1 MRILTSTQRTDAWRQ
16 ARLGRVTSSRAA
28 AMLTQVKQGEA
39 KGRAQLRTQLVLER
53 ITRAPQD
60 RLAVTPDML
69 YGLSR
74 EADARA
80 LYEAT
85 CNVTVQQV
93 GFVAHDTL
101 AAGCSPDGL
110 IDDFDGLLE
119 LKCCTPATH
128 LAFLETGTIP
138 RAHLLQLTHALWI
151 TGARW
156 ADYVSFD
163 DRFPDGLQL
172 VIGHVTAGQF
182 DLVLYERNVRAFLDE
197 VDIKERQVRS
207 WAAES
212 EVA

>member
-28 AMLTQVKQGEA
+28 DMLAQVKRGEA

-60 RLAVTPDML
+60 RLAVTSDML

-80 LYEAT
+80 LYEDT
-85 CNVTVQQV
+85 CDVTVQQV

-128 LAFLETGTIP
+128 LAFLETGRIP

-151 TGARW
+151 TGAAW

-163 DRFPDGLQL
+163 DRFPPGLQL
-172 VIGHVTAGQF
+172 AIGRVTAGQF

-197 VDIKERQVRS
+197 VDSKEAQIRS
-207 WAAES
+207 WADNA